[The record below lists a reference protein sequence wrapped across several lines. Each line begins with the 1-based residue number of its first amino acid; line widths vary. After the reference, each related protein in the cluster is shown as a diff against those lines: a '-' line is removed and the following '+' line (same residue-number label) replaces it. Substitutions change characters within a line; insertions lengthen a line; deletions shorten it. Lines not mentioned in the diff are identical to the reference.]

1 MLCPMVVSAQEAD
14 TIQVTKQVKE
24 RAITGT
30 LIDKESKEGIM
41 QVTIQLLKT
50 DSTYVAGS
58 ISDVDGHF
66 SVKAPENGKYILK
79 MSVIGY
85 KTMTRDITISNDN
98 NFKPREIKYVPGTCN
113 PKNPQVYYPL
123 NNDIE
128 VSNTYIYR

>member
-1 MLCPMVVSAQEAD
+1 MVISAQEAD
-14 TIQVTKQVKE
+14 TVQVTKQAKE

-30 LIDKESKEGIM
+30 LVDKESKEGIM

-58 ISDVDGHF
+58 VSDMDGHF
-66 SVKAPENGKYILK
+66 TVKAPENGKYILK

-98 NFKPREIKYVPGTCN
+98 DFAFGRVNMRLMRYCCKGGGEGGY
-113 PKNPQVYYPL
+113 L
-123 NNDIE
+123 HL
-128 VSNTYIYR
+128 